1 MTKKTLG
8 EEFEEYIE
16 SLAGDL
22 LDVIEYYEYSDR
34 IDAASKD
41 KLIRV
46 LNGLDPVRRFVRHAE
61 YEEKT
66 DD

>member
-61 YEEKT
+61 YEEET